1 MGARCKIVRILV
13 AETGRDWNYL
23 DIRMRREYRTI
34 EMEDPR
40 NFISSVC
47 IFVIR
52 HERSIEIYLR
62 ATGRDASRWFLITRG
77 TRVSGRRKAAFSTL
91 KKTLVHRRERLKSPF
106 VSKLENA
113 EALVS
118 AGRGV
123 LL

>member
-23 DIRMRREYRTI
+23 GIRMRREYRTI

-62 ATGRDASRWFLITRG
+62 ATGRDASRWFLITGREERG
-77 TRVSGRRKAAFSTL
+77 QTKGSILNF
-91 KKTLVHRRERLKSPF
+91 KKNARPPSREAQISFRF
-106 VSKLENA
+106 
-113 EALVS
+113 
-118 AGRGV
+118 
-123 LL
+123 

>member
-23 DIRMRREYRTI
+23 GIRMREYRTI

-40 NFISSVC
+40 NFISSVFY

-62 ATGRDASRWFLITRG
+62 ATGRDASRWFLITGREERG
-77 TRVSGRRKAAFSTL
+77 FRAD
-91 KKTLVHRRERLKSPF
+91 ERQHSQL
-106 VSKLENA
+106 
-113 EALVS
+113 
-118 AGRGV
+118 
-123 LL
+123 

>member
-1 MGARCKIVRILV
+1 MSSSGIGEGKLDKTGGTSVGARCKIVRILV

-23 DIRMRREYRTI
+23 GIRMRREYRTI

-62 ATGRDASRWFLITRG
+62 ATGRDASRWFLITGREERG
-77 TRVSGRRKAAFSTL
+77 FRAD
-91 KKTLVHRRERLKSPF
+91 ERQHSQL
-106 VSKLENA
+106 
-113 EALVS
+113 
-118 AGRGV
+118 
-123 LL
+123 